1 MEHEQSKKELCR
13 IYCIKVS
20 INTQCNQFHVLHLSQ
35 VYQGAESLSFLSPIV
50 PSIYYLAF
58 N

>member
-1 MEHEQSKKELCR
+1 MSVAGIECEQFLHICNVDGLKKELRR

-35 VYQGAESLSFLSPIV
+35 VYQGPES
-50 PSIYYLAF
+50 
-58 N
+58 